1 VDELKLAL
9 DGQSKSA
16 TMASGDVEASLLKQ
30 RLEALMCE
38 PIYHD
43 WPDGDGYIK
52 LGIKTARAITKAI
65 ATRRYEVDRAAIYEE
80 CAKIAEDYAQ
90 AADLQNQS
98 GHVRAALNIT
108 DAILE
113 RKSQ

>member
-1 VDELKLAL
+1 MECVEGRVFWD
-9 DGQSKSA
+9 QSLP
-16 TMASGDVEASLLKQ
+16 G
-30 RLEALMCE
+30 
-38 PIYHD
+38 
-43 WPDGDGYIK
+43 
-52 LGIKTARAITKAI
+52 TAPG
-65 ATRRYEVDRAAIYEE
+65 DRAAIYEE